1 MGKVLQNKNTE
12 KLSKTW
18 VTQGLDFSKF
28 EVCEA
33 RLTTGPWNIQEA
45 KGPWKSTRPDV

>member
-1 MGKVLQNKNTE
+1 MHQFGKYFHQNVLHMGKVLQNKNTE

-28 EVCEA
+28 
-33 RLTTGPWNIQEA
+33 
-45 KGPWKSTRPDV
+45 